1 MKDTRLFE
9 IFSETKQI
17 LCKYD
22 YSIHTPK
29 KILHLTN
36 SELKLP
42 HLMGLQYIGRKDL
55 YTGDNSA
62 YSIKKGKLTMSS
74 MEKFVRK
81 FPVSFAPFANS
92 SALLFELL
100 LLLKLVEIINT
111 FCSFFILLY
120 FANENVAVISP
131 FPKRL
136 SKSLAD
142 TLSIFPSLV

>member
-9 IFSETKQI
+9 IFYETKQI

-22 YSIHTPK
+22 YYIHTSK

-55 YTGDNSA
+55 YTGDNGA
-62 YSIKKGKLTMSS
+62 YAIKKGKLTMSS

-81 FPVSFAPFANS
+81 FYKSKEKQEQILKLNTKFGTYHTVDMLNS
-92 SALLFELL
+92 SDSLLAQC
-100 LLLKLVEIINT
+100 KD
-111 FCSFFILLY
+111 
-120 FANENVAVISP
+120 
-131 FPKRL
+131 KREE
-136 SKSLAD
+136 
-142 TLSIFPSLV
+142 SLVKDFLNLWQ